1 LETKKKQKKLAN
13 CFVILLSSLQCCIR
27 RRLARR
33 VYRALRADAN
43 SLQKF
48 KEVSYKL
55 ENKVVEL
62 IQTITAK
69 ENSIKTL
76 EEERLTMEQQARK
89 TRKKQQQVWELDF
102 SLLCLS
108 RSPSGKRSSRQ
119 SVISN

>member
-1 LETKKKQKKLAN
+1 M
-13 CFVILLSSLQCCIR
+13 LSLRSLQCCVR

-62 IQTITAK
+62 IQTISAK
-69 ENSIKTL
+69 DHSIKAL
-76 EEERLTMEQQARK
+76 EEEKMTMEQQA
-89 TRKKQQQVWELDF
+89 WF
-102 SLLCLS
+102 LS
-108 RSPSGKRSSRQ
+108 M
-119 SVISN
+119 NEN

>member
-1 LETKKKQKKLAN
+1 
-13 CFVILLSSLQCCIR
+13 
-27 RRLARR
+27 

-69 ENSIKTL
+69 DNNIKTL
-76 EEERLTMEQQARK
+76 EEEKLTMEQQAR
-89 TRKKQQQVWELDF
+89 TTTTRRKKSEKF
-102 SLLCLS
+102 GTLS
-108 RSPSGKRSSRQ
+108 FIFFGPSR
-119 SVISN
+119 